1 MHDTIGGTSTHTI
14 CTNLPIDALCAEDV
28 VPRLLASPK
37 QSPEQVAAATI
48 AALDTA
54 ETRKFGDDQVE
65 DIMGI
70 FKGIYD
76 GHDYEQQDP
85 QPPKSGVRISWEL
98 NIWLCCSYCTYK
110 PASWLHVLTLCP
122 SCLLAIVCA
131 DL

>member
-1 MHDTIGGTSTHTI
+1 MHLQRKRKGRGSTFTYLI
-14 CTNLPIDALCAEDV
+14 CKVLSVNAFCAEDV

-85 QPPKSGVRISWEL
+85 QPPKSGARIF
-98 NIWLCCSYCTYK
+98 
-110 PASWLHVLTLCP
+110 
-122 SCLLAIVCA
+122 
-131 DL
+131 